1 MKNALTKLIAIVA
14 IGIVSIQYGQT
25 QVLEWAKS
33 MGGSGLDHG
42 ESMVVDS
49 SGNVYTIGEF
59 QGTVDFDPGPG
70 TFNLVSA
77 GGFDIFISKLDSSGN
92 LLWAKKMGGFGQDRG
107 MSISLDGMGNICVV
121 GFFKLIADFDPGPGT
136 FSLTSAGNSDMFISK
151 LDTSG
156 NFIWAKRIGGTG
168 EDRAIALA
176 VDAAGNVNVVGR
188 FQQAVDF
195 DPGPGTFTLS
205 SAGNNDVSIIKLS
218 TSGSFMWA
226 IKMGN
231 TANDR
236 GYGIT
241 VDDFGYVY
249 SVGSFVGT
257 VDFDPGPGSYVLT
270 PVSGEDVFIQK
281 LDSSG
286 NFVWAKGFGGVNNDE
301 GYGITVDLF
310 GNVLTTGRFTWIVD
324 FDPGPAIFNLMGTG
338 EDDVFI
344 SKLDGNGDFLWAR
357 SIGGSQNERGRGNS
371 ISTDNLGNV
380 FTTGR
385 FDGTMDFDPGAGTVN
400 LTSVGGDDIFI
411 SKLDASGNFDWA
423 KSMGG
428 TGNDGGLEIFA
439 DDSDN
444 LFITGYFRNTVDFD
458 PGTDTLNL
466 TSAGDADLFI
476 QKLILC
482 TSSFNHTD
490 LITACDSF
498 TWINGITYTASNDTA
513 TFTQINL
520 AGCDSVF
527 TLDLT
532 IGYSNSGTDVITACN
547 SYTWIDGVTYTT
559 NNNAAVLTV
568 SNSLGCD
575 SVVSL
580 ALTILPSSSSVDT
593 ITACDSY
600 TWIDGITYTADNSTS
615 MFPILNSA
623 GCDSLISL
631 DLTILPSSNETDV
644 ITACDS
650 FTWIDGIT
658 YTSDNTTAMVT
669 LQNAAG
675 CDSIVTL
682 NLILNEVD
690 ASVITEGTTLTANA
704 TAASYQWLDCNNGYT
719 EISGETARS
728 FTASVNGNFAVA
740 VTENSCTDTSE
751 CVLISTVGIEHE
763 AFFEGITVFPNPN
776 QGQVNIDVGDLT
788 SVSLKIFTMT
798 GQLVYQ
804 KERIRDSVYQF
815 EFNEASGI
823 YLLEVRSEG
832 KSQRYKLV
840 RE

>member
-1 MKNALTKLIAIVA
+1 MKNALTQLIAIVA
-14 IGIVSIQYGQT
+14 IGMASIPFGQA
-25 QVLEWAKS
+25 QVLEWTKS
-33 MGGSGLDHG
+33 MGGSGLDYG

-59 QGTVDFDPGPG
+59 QGTVDFDPGVG
-70 TFNLVSA
+70 TFNLVSS
-77 GGFDIFISKLDSSGN
+77 GDFDIFISKLDSSGN
-92 LLWAKKMGGFGQDRG
+92 LLWAKKMGGFGFDRG
-107 MSISLDGMGNICVV
+107 MYISLDGTGNVCAV
-121 GFFKLIADFDPGPGT
+121 GFFKLIADFDPGPGI
-136 FSLTSAGNSDMFISK
+136 FNLTSAGNSDMFISK

-168 EDRAIALA
+168 EDRAISLAL
-176 VDAAGNVNVVGR
+176 DAAGNVNVVGR
-188 FQQAVDF
+188 FQQTVDF
-195 DPGPGTFTLS
+195 DPGPGIFNLS
-205 SAGNNDVSIIKLS
+205 SAGDHDVSISKLS
-218 TSGSFMWA
+218 ASGSFMWA

-231 TANDR
+231 TAKDR
-236 GYGIT
+236 GYGIA

-249 SVGSFVGT
+249 SVGSFQGT
-257 VDFDPGPGSYVLT
+257 VDFDPGPGSHVLT

-286 NFVWAKGFGGVNNDE
+286 NFVWAKGFGGTSDDQ
-301 GYGITVDLF
+301 GYDITIDLV
-310 GNVLTTGRFTWIVD
+310 GNVLTTGRFRGTVD
-324 FDPGPAIFNLMGTG
+324 FDPGPGTFNLTG
-338 EDDVFI
+338 AGFDDVFI

-357 SIGGSQNERGRGNS
+357 SMGGSQDERGNS
-371 ISTDNLGNV
+371 ISTDSSGNV
-380 FTTGR
+380 FTTGQ
-385 FDGTMDFDPGAGTVN
+385 FAGTVDFDPGAGTFN
-400 LTSVGGDDIFI
+400 LTSAGGDDIFI

-423 KSMGG
+423 KSMGAAG
-428 TGNDGGLEIFA
+428 DDKGSEIFA

-444 LFITGYFRNTVDFD
+444 IFITGDFRNTVDFD
-458 PGTDTLNL
+458 PGTNTVNL
-466 TSAGDADLFI
+466 TSLGQSDLFI
-476 QKLILC
+476 QKLAVC
-482 TSSFNHTD
+482 TSSFNRTD
-490 LITACDSF
+490 LINACDSY
-498 TWINGITYTASNDTA
+498 TWVDGLIYTASNSTA
-513 TFTQINL
+513 TFTQINPS
-520 AGCDSVF
+520 GCDSVF

-559 NNNAAVLTV
+559 TNNTAAVTV

-575 SVVSL
+575 SLVSL

-615 MFPILNSA
+615 MFPLLNSA

-658 YTSDNTTAMVT
+658 YTSDNTSATVT
-669 LQNAAG
+669 LQNASG

-682 NLILNEVD
+682 ELTLNEVD
-690 ASVITEGTTLTANA
+690 AGVLTEGTTLTANA

-728 FTASVNGNFAVA
+728 FTASVNGSFAVA

-776 QGQVNIDVGDLT
+776 QGQVNIDLGGLT
-788 SVSLKIFTMT
+788 SVSVKIFTMT

-823 YLLEVRSEG
+823 YILEVRSER